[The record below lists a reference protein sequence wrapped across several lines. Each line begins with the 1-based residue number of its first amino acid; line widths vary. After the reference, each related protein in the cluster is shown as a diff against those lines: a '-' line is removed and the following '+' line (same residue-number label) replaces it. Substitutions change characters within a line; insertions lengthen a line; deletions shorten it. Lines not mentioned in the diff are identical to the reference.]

1 MYIGRSGQNAW
12 LSVCPK
18 SDLSAFVGV
27 TPEGV
32 KSGNFS
38 GWLGKGNWRWH
49 NDPSDEFQ
57 AAYLCLLEMGPKD
70 SHIKIFWRSTVK
82 QNAINSPCFQVC
94 DGMDQFC
101 WAI

>member
-1 MYIGRSGQNAW
+1 MDNKTGVTPEGFWGQQDSHA
-12 LSVCPK
+12 P
-18 SDLSAFVGV
+18 GV